1 MLLAHVCYVPTA
13 DFTYGPQGH
22 WMVATSPLCQG
33 LPSEIFPNYSRVA
46 VDTHFTRKEFGC
58 QLFMPKGWTL
68 ESWQEGVRT
77 CLGQELILKE
87 SPPVAVCSVGTHG
100 CSEVLDDRIK
110 GTPLRSR
117 AGRMRVVPQEDG
129 TARRQ
134 SAPAPHLGLQ
144 LTRVGKASSP
154 HRNTP
159 EETGPLPPQTKARS
173 RNALSS
179 R

>member
-13 DFTYGPQGH
+13 DFTYGPPRSLDGGH
-22 WMVATSPLCQG
+22 QSPLPSPGQGQDSQG
-33 LPSEIFPNYSRVA
+33 LPLEIFPNYSRVA

-58 QLFMPKGWTL
+58 QLFKPKGWTL

-77 CLGQELILKE
+77 CLGQEFILKE

-117 AGRMRVVPQEDG
+117 AGRMSVLPHEDG
-129 TARRQ
+129 TGA
-134 SAPAPHLGLQ
+134 ANAHPHFTSG
-144 LTRVGKASSP
+144 
-154 HRNTP
+154 
-159 EETGPLPPQTKARS
+159 S
-173 RNALSS
+173 R
-179 R
+179 